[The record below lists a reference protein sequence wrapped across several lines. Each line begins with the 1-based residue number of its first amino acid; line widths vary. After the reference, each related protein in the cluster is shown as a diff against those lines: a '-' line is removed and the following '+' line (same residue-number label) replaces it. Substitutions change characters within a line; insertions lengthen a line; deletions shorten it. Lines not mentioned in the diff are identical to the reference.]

1 MACARSTSPTILDAR
16 KRTREERPE
25 AGPSDAR
32 IEQQHQPGAPDRDLH
47 AAAGVEA
54 SAKVHE
60 AQLGELAAKFGGDLA
75 GIWFDAGVRQA
86 PPFVQVGPDS
96 SLNTF
101 ALLVAHAYVRCYAP
115 SG

>member
-1 MACARSTSPTILDAR
+1 VHPAVYYSVHENWGEHICDFNA
-16 KRTREERPE
+16 
-25 AGPSDAR
+25 SDA
-32 IEQQHQPGAPDRDLH
+32 PDGPRQRAFEDL
-47 AAAGVEA
+47 AM
-54 SAKVHE
+54 